1 MIHTLHIDDKMLVIL
16 GSCHMFRRL
25 GMRMLYYCDKTQ
37 YYNPDGTG
45 TVMKDRHH
53 FTSDVKQADD
63 LDSFVGKV
71 YVLINDDRRGG
82 VLPFSTLSINMF
94 FKYEQFSNSL
104 RMIEIDF
111 DDIPVG
117 IRYEFLHALASIGV
131 Y

>member
-1 MIHTLHIDDKMLVIL
+1 MIYTLHIKDKMLVIL
-16 GSCHMFRRL
+16 GSCHLHRRW
-25 GMRMLYYCDKTQ
+25 GMRILYSCDKTQ

-45 TVMKDRHH
+45 TVMKDRYN
-53 FTSDVKQADD
+53 FTSDVRQADD

-71 YVLINDDRRGG
+71 YVLVHDDSRGD
-82 VLPFSTLSINMF
+82 VLPFSTLSINTF

>member
-1 MIHTLHIDDKMLVIL
+1 MIYTLHIKDKMLVIL
-16 GSCHMFRRL
+16 GNCHLYRRW
-25 GMRMLYYCDKTQ
+25 GMRILYSCDKTQ

-45 TVMKDRHH
+45 TVMKDRYN
-53 FTSDVKQADD
+53 FISDVRQADD

-71 YVLINDDRRGG
+71 YVLVHDDSRGD
-82 VLPFSTLSINMF
+82 VLPFSTLSINTF

>member
-1 MIHTLHIDDKMLVIL
+1 MIHTFHIDDKMLVIL
-16 GSCHMFRRL
+16 GSCHLYQRW
-25 GMRMLYYCDKTQ
+25 GMRMLSSCDKTQ

-45 TVMKDRHH
+45 TVMKDRYQ
-53 FTSDVKQADD
+53 FTRNVKQADD

-71 YVLINDDRRGG
+71 YVLVHDDSRGD

-94 FKYEQFSNSL
+94 FRYEQFSNSL

-117 IRYEFLHALASIGV
+117 TRYEFLYALASIGV